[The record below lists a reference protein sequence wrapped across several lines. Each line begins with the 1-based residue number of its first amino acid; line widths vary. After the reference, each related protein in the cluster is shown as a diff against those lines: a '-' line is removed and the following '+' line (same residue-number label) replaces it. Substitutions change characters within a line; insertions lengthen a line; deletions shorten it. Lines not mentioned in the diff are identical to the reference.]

1 MFPTLKKIRQRTR
14 FFIDEPVQANFTD
27 ADLNY
32 AINEAQQF
40 VATEISQVDEQYF
53 VNTTPTVITLQQGV
67 QYYNLASDFWKM
79 TRMEDVQTGLPIS
92 FTDINGQNQNVA
104 TVVPPLVSAN
114 SAGFSAMIVGNSL
127 GFSPAPTQN
136 GLQARY
142 WYVPVLKDLASD
154 QATSQIPRMFVDLIA
169 IQAAIDAMIKDENDT
184 SALERLY
191 NRKFSQ
197 LTRVARDRQQ
207 QNPKKVHRVND
218 TMGVPGLLM

>member
-27 ADLNY
+27 SDLNY

-53 VNTTPTVITLQQGV
+53 VSTTPTLITLQQNI
-67 QYYNLASDFWKM
+67 QYYNLAPDFWKM
-79 TRMEDVQTGLPIS
+79 TRLEDVQTGLPIA
-92 FTDINGQNQNVA
+92 FTDINSQNQNIVSS
-104 TVVPPLVSAN
+104 VPPLVSSN

-127 GFSPAPTQN
+127 GFTPVPTQS

-142 WYVPVLKDLASD
+142 WYVPVLKDLTSD
-154 QATSQIPRMFVDLIA
+154 QSTSQIPRMFIDLVA

-184 SALERLY
+184 SPLERAY

-207 QNPKKVHRVND
+207 QSPKHVRRVND
-218 TMGVPGLLM
+218 SMGSPGLLM